1 MGNSLMVGAA
11 KMGMDIRLVAPKS
24 FWPEAGLVEQCRAI
38 AKETGAR
45 ITLTDDVEEGVKGA
59 DFLYTDVWVSM
70 GEPKEAW
77 AERVS
82 LMKPYQINAHV
93 MKATGNPN
101 VKFMHCLPAFHNE
114 HTKVGR
120 EIEMAYGLKGL
131 EVTEEVFESPNSI
144 VFDEAENRMHTI
156 KAVIVAT
163 LGD

>member
-1 MGNSLMVGAA
+1 MFG
-11 KMGMDIRLVAPKS
+11 P
-24 FWPEAGLVEQCRAI
+24 
-38 AKETGAR
+38 
-45 ITLTDDVEEGVKGA
+45 
-59 DFLYTDVWVSM
+59 M

-77 AERVS
+77 TERVS
-82 LMKPYQINAHV
+82 LMKPYQINADV
-93 MKATGNPN
+93 MNATGNPN

-156 KAVIVAT
+156 KAVMVAT

>member
-1 MGNSLMVGAA
+1 
-11 KMGMDIRLVAPKS
+11 
-24 FWPEAGLVEQCRAI
+24 
-38 AKETGAR
+38 
-45 ITLTDDVEEGVKGA
+45 VEEGVHGT

-82 LMKPYQINAHV
+82 LMTPYQINAKV

-131 EVTEEVFESPNSI
+131 EVTEEVFESPTLSSSTKPKTGCTPLK
-144 VFDEAENRMHTI
+144 RSWWRHS
-156 KAVIVAT
+156 AT
-163 LGD
+163 NHRPACRGVRRV